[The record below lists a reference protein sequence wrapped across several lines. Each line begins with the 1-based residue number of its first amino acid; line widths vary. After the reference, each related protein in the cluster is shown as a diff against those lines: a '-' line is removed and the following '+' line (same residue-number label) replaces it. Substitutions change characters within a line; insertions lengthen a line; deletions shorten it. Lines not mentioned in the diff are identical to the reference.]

1 MQFIYLFI
9 YVLGGGG
16 EGGSGG
22 KGEGGGRG
30 RGGARVSD
38 FFRNTQNLKK
48 KSFFFFFFF
57 EGVG

>member
-1 MQFIYLFI
+1 MNAIYLFI
-9 YVLGGGG
+9 YLCFGGGGG

-57 EGVG
+57 